1 MNNTED
7 DVLTIED
14 GVVTKCK
21 EGLVNLVIPAGI
33 KRIEPFTIRNSY
45 KTLESVVI
53 NEWALGLGFFGFESL
68 KSVQFGRGV
77 TMIGYP
83 AFSKCTALES
93 IKIPES
99 VTEIDSSAFEDC
111 TALKTVELPSSL
123 LKIENKMFK
132 GCTALESI
140 KIPEGV
146 TVIGENAFEG
156 CTALKS
162 VEIPST
168 VTKIESYAFA
178 GCTALESIVIPD
190 SVERICWQVFSG
202 CKALK
207 SIVIGSGVEDL
218 GQWAFDYCTSLS
230 QIEFRGTVAQW
241 DNMGGLHDLLCVAPV
256 TSVKCS
262 DGEWKKGT
270 LMVKGGTLIAC
281 VDKSATSVTVPDT
294 VKEIHRYAFDKCDC
308 LESVVIS
315 EGVEEIDGYAFNNCK
330 ALKYIEIPSTMRI
343 IYKGAFSGCGS
354 VEKIVSHSAL
364 YPFNEKTGKLYDARK
379 AKKEP
384 ILEVQAAKEEAKQLK
399 IKQIQKVS
407 AMSLFSEAIKK
418 KGIEDYAVESF
429 IPTKTVNIIWVR
441 VNENNVIYKVKANAF
456 DWISDVPKIVDALS
470 DKEKSSR
477 EIFDSLMKAKLQ
489 PFEVSKNLPHALTL
503 RPSKDGKIRFFS
515 QGLLR
520 KISFLYTT
528 KELEIVGVTKIE
540 KNALS
545 HRGADYP
552 LETLI
557 IADGVEKIGESAFGY
572 LNHLVSTLLPESVT
586 EIGQTAFRG
595 CTALSQIEFRGTL
608 SQWNAVEKGEMW
620 NKNIPAKVVHCS
632 DGDAEI

>member
-1 MNNTED
+1 MANEEG
-7 DVLTIED
+7 VLTIED

-33 KRIEPFTIRNSY
+33 NRIEPFTIRNSY

-146 TVIGENAFEG
+146 TVIGENVFEG

-162 VEIPST
+162 VAIPST
-168 VTKIESYAFA
+168 VTKIESYAFT

-190 SVERICWQVFSG
+190 SVERICYQVFSG

-207 SIVIGSGVEDL
+207 SIVIGSEDL
-218 GQWAFDYCTSLS
+218 GQWAFDYCTALS
-230 QIEFRGTVAQW
+230 QIEFRGTVSQW
-241 DNMGGLHDLLCVAPV
+241 DNMGGLHNLLCVAPV

-294 VKEIHRYAFDKCDC
+294 VKEIRRYAFDKCDC

-315 EGVEEIDGYAFNNCK
+315 EGVEEIDVHAFNDCK
-330 ALKYIEIPSTMRI
+330 SLKYIEIPSTMRI
-343 IYKGAFSGCGS
+343 IYKGAFSGCGA
-354 VEKIVSHSAL
+354 VEKIVSRSTL

-379 AKKEP
+379 TKKEP
-384 ILEVQAAKEEAKQLK
+384 ILEVQADKEEAKQLK

-407 AMSLFSEAIKK
+407 AMSLFSEAIKE
-418 KGIEDYAVESF
+418 KGIEDYAVDAF
-429 IPTKTVNIIWVR
+429 MLTKTVNILWVR

-456 DWISDVPKIVDALS
+456 DWTSDVPKIVDALC

-477 EIFDSLMKAKLQ
+477 EIFDSLMTAKLQ
-489 PFEVSKNLPHALTL
+489 PLEVPKNLPHALEL

-528 KELEIVGVTKIE
+528 KELEIVGVTEID
-540 KNALS
+540 KNALCL
-545 HRGADYP
+545 RGSYYE

-572 LNHLVSTLLPESVT
+572 LNHLVSALLPESVT

-595 CTALSQIEFRGTL
+595 CTALSEIKFTGTL
-608 SQWNAVEKGEMW
+608 SQWNAVAKGEMW
-620 NKNIPAKVVHCS
+620 NKNVPAKVVHCS
-632 DGDAEI
+632 DGETEI